1 MKLSGARC
9 DTSFFESNQTK
20 PKQMNTSPPQNQS
33 SKPPPIPGRFAFEP
47 MSGGA
52 SPPLIIETLLK
63 FPGRII
69 HELQNNWRAALPLWL
84 LSFALLGMLAYG
96 VVVGSFSGGAQLWVA
111 PAKIAI
117 GTILSILICLPS
129 LYIFTCLSGIDA
141 QLRTVTGV
149 LFAAVSLSALLLI
162 GFAPIAWIFSQS
174 TDSVSFMAAL
184 HIGLWAI
191 GIMFGLRL
199 LEGMGHLL
207 GGSARN
213 HLKFWSAIFIVV
225 CLQMMTTLR
234 PIVGA
239 SDRFLP
245 SEKKFFLTHWAETLR
260 EEPKGK

>member
-1 MKLSGARC
+1 
-9 DTSFFESNQTK
+9 
-20 PKQMNTSPPQNQS
+20 MNTPPIQNQS

-47 MSGGA
+47 MPRGA
-52 SPPLIIETLLK
+52 SPPLVIEALLK

-84 LSFALLGMLAYG
+84 LSLALLGMAAYG
-96 VVVGSFSGGAQLWVA
+96 VVVGTFSGGTQLWIA

-129 LYIFTCLSGIDA
+129 LYIFACLSGIDA
-141 QLRTVTGV
+141 QMRTVTGA
-149 LFAAVSLSALLLI
+149 LLAAVSLGALLLI
-162 GFAPIAWIFSQS
+162 GFAPVAWIFSQS
-174 TDSVSFMAAL
+174 TDSVAFMAAL
-184 HIGLWAI
+184 HIGLWTI

-199 LEGMGHLL
+199 LDAMDYLL

-234 PIVGA
+234 PIVGR
-239 SDRFLP
+239 SDHLLP
-245 SEKKFFLTHWAETLR
+245 AEKKFFLTHWAETLR
-260 EEPKGK
+260 GDSAKK

>member
-1 MKLSGARC
+1 
-9 DTSFFESNQTK
+9 
-20 PKQMNTSPPQNQS
+20 MNTPLTQNQS

-47 MSGGA
+47 MRQGA
-52 SPPLIIETLLK
+52 SPPLVVEALLK
-63 FPGRII
+63 FPGRLI
-69 HELQNNWRAALPLWL
+69 HELQNNWRAALLLWL
-84 LSFALLGMLAYG
+84 MSLALLGMLAYG
-96 VVVGSFSGGAQLWVA
+96 VVVGSFSGGTQLWIA
-111 PAKIAI
+111 PLKIAM

-141 QLRTVTGV
+141 QFRTVTGV

-162 GFAPIAWIFSQS
+162 GFAPVAWIFSQS
-174 TDSVSFMAAL
+174 TDSVAFMAVL

-199 LEGMGHLL
+199 LEAMGHLL

-213 HLKFWSAIFIVV
+213 HLKFWSVIFIIV

-234 PIVGA
+234 PIIGT

-245 SEKKFFLTHWAETLR
+245 GEKKFFLTHWAETLR
-260 EEPKGK
+260 DESARK